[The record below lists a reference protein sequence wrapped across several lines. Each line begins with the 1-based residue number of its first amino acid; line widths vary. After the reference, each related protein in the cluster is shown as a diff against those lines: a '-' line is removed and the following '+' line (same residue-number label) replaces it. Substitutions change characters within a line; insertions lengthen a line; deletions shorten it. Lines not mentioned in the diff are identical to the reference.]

1 MGPSQEKR
9 IREMREIKF
18 RGKKISNGQWVHGYL
33 TSVKNDYAVI
43 EYDNEDGRYNHLVYA
58 NTVGQYTGLED
69 EDGVEIFEGDIVEV
83 HEAPFNW
90 SIIGVVIYD
99 PETARFLIR
108 EQNKKYPRDFPFQKH
123 DTYNDGYCTVECESN
138 FHVFGNIHDNPELL

>member
-1 MGPSQEKR
+1 
-9 IREMREIKF
+9 MREIKF

-33 TSVKNDYAVI
+33 TKVENDYAVI

-58 NTVGQYTGLED
+58 NTVGQYTGLKD

-99 PETARFLIR
+99 PETAHFLIR
-108 EQNKKYPRDFPFQKH
+108 EQNKKYPRDFRFQKH
-123 DTYNDGYCTVECESN
+123 DTYNDGYCTVECESD
-138 FHVFGNIHDNPELL
+138 FHVLGNIHDNPELV